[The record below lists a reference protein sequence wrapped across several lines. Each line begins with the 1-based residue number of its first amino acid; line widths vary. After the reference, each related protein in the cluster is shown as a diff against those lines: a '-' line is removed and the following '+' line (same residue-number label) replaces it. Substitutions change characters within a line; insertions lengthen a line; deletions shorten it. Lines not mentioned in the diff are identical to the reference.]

1 MRGRERERAEVLRLL
16 ARAPGPGAHV
26 LLVEGE
32 PGIGKSLLLAE
43 AAAAAA
49 ALGTGVATGRA
60 DELERM
66 MPLAPLLSALEEATT
81 RAAVARSAFP
91 GGPGLL
97 MWLAERVSTTLERRA
112 AAGPLLVALDD
123 LQWAD
128 PVTLMALR
136 TLPSRLAGHPL
147 AWLLARRTTGD
158 DDGERL
164 FGLLE
169 QEGAARIALRP
180 LDGAAVARVAA
191 DALGA
196 VPDAELTALAAQAAG
211 NPALLLAL
219 LTGLREED
227 AVRVDIGVARPANA
241 AGPLGEAAPAG
252 AGRTAQAREAG
263 ETGETEDAGGCGRAE
278 ATAGFAGTGAA
289 AGTLPR
295 RLHAAVRRRL
305 EEVSPRTRHLLEAVA
320 VLGRSFCPTYAAELL
335 GEPPAALLPALDEA
349 LAAGLLVVTPD
360 ELAFRHELLW
370 RSVLETVPAP
380 VRQAL
385 RRQAERV
392 PPPAAPVAAALLAWD
407 EGRLSRALELA
418 REAAEPPPGLPGP
431 SGRRDPQPRAVL
443 AAMLIDLGLLDEA
456 EKITAIAAAEAA
468 GRPAWAAAALVLRAR
483 LDLAAGR
490 AGDAAEQA
498 EAALAAA
505 AGLDVPDLA
514 CLALS
519 ALGAAALR
527 AGDLPRAVRAL
538 ASGQAARSAGT
549 PYGRLRAELAAGRI
563 VEARDGAAAAMTRLV
578 GLYDGLAG
586 HAGVLTGEP
595 AAAAWLVRTAL
606 AAGDRRRA
614 DEVVA
619 AAEDLAGRNPCL
631 PGPPV
636 AAAHARGLRD
646 RDPAALGRAA
656 AGYADPWARAS
667 AAEDLGV
674 LLGAAPGRRDAAVG
688 TLDGALSGYGG
699 VGARRDAA
707 RVRRRLR
714 ELGERRRHWERVD
727 HPDSG
732 WSSLTGTERA
742 VCDLVSQGLTNR
754 QAAEQMFVSEHTVAF
769 HLRQIFRKLGVRSR
783 VELARLAALSAAGPD
798 GG

>member
-1 MRGRERERAEVLRLL
+1 MRGREPERAEVLRLL
-16 ARAPGPGAHV
+16 EGVAGPGTHV

-49 ALGTGVATGRA
+49 ARGTDVAAGRA

-91 GGPGLL
+91 GEPGLL
-97 MWLAERVSTTLERRA
+97 MWLAERVRTTLERRA

-136 TLPSRLAGHPL
+136 TLPARLAGRPL
-147 AWLLARRTTGD
+147 AWLLARRATGD
-158 DDGERL
+158 DDGARL

-180 LDGAAVARVAA
+180 LDGVSAARVSA

-196 VPDAELTALAAQAAG
+196 APDAELTALTAQAAG

-219 LTGLREED
+219 LTGLREEGAVLVD
-227 AVRVDIGVARPANA
+227 AGVAGSVGTAESRRTAEPGGTARLRGTTGSAGSSELSWA
-241 AGPLGEAAPAG
+241 AG
-252 AGRTAQAREAG
+252 
-263 ETGETEDAGGCGRAE
+263 CGP
-278 ATAGFAGTGAA
+278 A
-289 AGTLPR
+289 AGVLPR
-295 RLHAAVRRRL
+295 RLHTAVRRRL
-305 EEVSPRTRHLLEAVA
+305 DEVSPRTRHLLEAVA
-320 VLGRSFCPTYAAELL
+320 VLGRSFCPSYAAELL
-335 GEPPAALLPALDEA
+335 GESPAALLPALDEA
-349 LAAGLLVVTPD
+349 LAAGLLVATPE

-370 RSVLETVPAP
+370 RSVLETVPPP

-385 RRQAERV
+385 RRQAERLAA
-392 PPPAAPVAAALLAWD
+392 PAAPVTALLAWD
-407 EGRLSRALELA
+407 EGRLSRGLELA
-418 REAAEPPPGLPGP
+418 REAAEAPPRTPGP
-431 SGRRDPQPRAVL
+431 RDPQPRAVL

-456 EKITAIAAAEAA
+456 EKTATNAAAEAA
-468 GRPAWAAAALVLRAR
+468 DRPAWAAAVLVLRAR

-490 AGDAAEQA
+490 PGEAAERA

-505 AGLDVPDLA
+505 VGLDVPDLA

-519 ALGAAALR
+519 ALGTAALR
-527 AGDLPRAVRAL
+527 AGDLPRAARAL
-538 ASGQAARSAGT
+538 ASGRATRAPGT

-563 VEARDGAAAAMTRLV
+563 IEARDGAEAAMAPLG

-586 HAGVLTGEP
+586 HTGVLTDEP

-606 AAGDRRRA
+606 TAGDGRRA
-614 DEVVA
+614 DAVAA

-636 AAAHARGLRD
+636 AAVHARGLRD

-674 LLGAAPGRRDAAVG
+674 LLGAVPGDRDAAVA
-688 TLDGALSGYGG
+688 TLNGALSGYDG
-699 VGARRDAA
+699 VCARRDAA

-732 WSSLTGTERA
+732 WSSLTATERA

-798 GG
+798 GR

>member
-16 ARAPGPGAHV
+16 ARAPGPGVHV

-66 MPLAPLLSALEEATT
+66 MPLAPLLSALEETTT

-252 AGRTAQAREAG
+252 AGRTAQARDAG

-320 VLGRSFCPTYAAELL
+320 VLGRSFCPSYAAELL

-392 PPPAAPVAAALLAWD
+392 PPP
-407 EGRLSRALELA
+407 
-418 REAAEPPPGLPGP
+418 
-431 SGRRDPQPRAVL
+431 
-443 AAMLIDLGLLDEA
+443 
-456 EKITAIAAAEAA
+456 
-468 GRPAWAAAALVLRAR
+468 
-483 LDLAAGR
+483 
-490 AGDAAEQA
+490 
-498 EAALAAA
+498 
-505 AGLDVPDLA
+505 
-514 CLALS
+514 
-519 ALGAAALR
+519 
-527 AGDLPRAVRAL
+527 
-538 ASGQAARSAGT
+538 
-549 PYGRLRAELAAGRI
+549 
-563 VEARDGAAAAMTRLV
+563 
-578 GLYDGLAG
+578 
-586 HAGVLTGEP
+586 
-595 AAAAWLVRTAL
+595 
-606 AAGDRRRA
+606 
-614 DEVVA
+614 
-619 AAEDLAGRNPCL
+619 
-631 PGPPV
+631 
-636 AAAHARGLRD
+636 
-646 RDPAALGRAA
+646 
-656 AGYADPWARAS
+656 
-667 AAEDLGV
+667 
-674 LLGAAPGRRDAAVG
+674 
-688 TLDGALSGYGG
+688 
-699 VGARRDAA
+699 
-707 RVRRRLR
+707 
-714 ELGERRRHWERVD
+714 
-727 HPDSG
+727 
-732 WSSLTGTERA
+732 
-742 VCDLVSQGLTNR
+742 
-754 QAAEQMFVSEHTVAF
+754 
-769 HLRQIFRKLGVRSR
+769 
-783 VELARLAALSAAGPD
+783 
-798 GG
+798 

>member
-1 MRGRERERAEVLRLL
+1 MRGREPERAEVLRLL
-16 ARAPGPGAHV
+16 EGVAGPGTHV

-49 ALGTGVATGRA
+49 ARGTDVAAGRA

-66 MPLAPLLSALEEATT
+66 MPLAPLLSALEETTT

-91 GGPGLL
+91 GEPGLL
-97 MWLAERVSTTLERRA
+97 MWLAERVRTTLERRA
-112 AAGPLLVALDD
+112 AAGPLLLALDD

-136 TLPSRLAGHPL
+136 TLPARLAGRPL
-147 AWLLARRTTGD
+147 AWLLARRATGD
-158 DDGERL
+158 DDGARL

-180 LDGAAVARVAA
+180 LDGVSAARVAA

-196 VPDAELTALAAQAAG
+196 APDAELTALAAQAAG

-219 LTGLREED
+219 LTGLREEGAVLVD
-227 AVRVDIGVARPANA
+227 AGVARPAGTA
-241 AGPLGEAAPAG
+241 ESGGMTG
-252 AGRTAQAREAG
+252 SGRTAGTEGTGRPGGPAG
-263 ETGETEDAGGCGRAE
+263 SVGAAGAAGAAGATGCGP
-278 ATAGFAGTGAA
+278 A
-289 AGTLPR
+289 AGVLPR

-305 EEVSPRTRHLLEAVA
+305 DEVSPRTRHLLEAVA
-320 VLGRSFCPTYAAELL
+320 VLGRSFCPSYAAELL
-335 GEPPAALLPALDEA
+335 GESPAALLPALDEA
-349 LAAGLLVVTPD
+349 LAAGLLVATPE

-370 RSVLETVPAP
+370 RSVLETVPPP

-385 RRQAERV
+385 RRQAERLAA
-392 PPPAAPVAAALLAWD
+392 PAAPVTALLAWD
-407 EGRLSRALELA
+407 EGRLSRGLELA
-418 REAAEPPPGLPGP
+418 REAAEAPPGTPGP
-431 SGRRDPQPRAVL
+431 RDPQPRTVL

-456 EKITAIAAAEAA
+456 EKITRTAAAEAA
-468 GRPAWAAAALVLRAR
+468 DRPAWAAAVLVLRAR

-490 AGDAAEQA
+490 PGEAAERA
-498 EAALAAA
+498 ETALAAA

-519 ALGAAALR
+519 ALGTAALR
-527 AGDLPRAVRAL
+527 AGDLPRAARAL
-538 ASGQAARSAGT
+538 ASGRATRTPGT

-563 VEARDGAAAAMTRLV
+563 IEARDGAEAAMAPLG

-586 HAGVLTGEP
+586 HTGVLTDEP

-606 AAGDRRRA
+606 TAGDGRRA
-614 DEVVA
+614 DAVAA

-636 AAAHARGLRD
+636 AAVHARGLRD

-674 LLGAAPGRRDAAVG
+674 LLGAAPGDRDAAVA
-688 TLDGALSGYGG
+688 TLNGALSGYDD
-699 VGARRDAA
+699 VCARRDAA

-732 WSSLTGTERA
+732 WSSLTATERA

-783 VELARLAALSAAGPD
+783 VELARLAALAAAGPD
-798 GG
+798 GR

>member
-16 ARAPGPGAHV
+16 AGAPGPGAHV

-49 ALGTGVATGRA
+49 ALGTGVAVGRA

-66 MPLAPLLSALEEATT
+66 MPLAPLLSALEETTT

-91 GGPGLL
+91 GGPELL

-112 AAGPLLVALDD
+112 ATGPLLVALDD

-147 AWLLARRTTGD
+147 AWLLARRATGD

-169 QEGAARIALRP
+169 QEGATRITLRP

-219 LTGLREED
+219 LTGLREEG
-227 AVRVDIGVARPANA
+227 AVRVGTGVARPADA
-241 AGPLGEAAPAG
+241 AGA
-252 AGRTAQAREAG
+252 
-263 ETGETEDAGGCGRAE
+263 
-278 ATAGFAGTGAA
+278 
-289 AGTLPR
+289 LPR

-305 EEVSPRTRHLLEAVA
+305 EEVGPRTRHLLEAVA
-320 VLGRSFCPTYAAELL
+320 VLGRSFSPSYAAELL

-349 LAAGLLVVTPD
+349 LAAGLLTVTPE

-392 PPPAAPVAAALLAWD
+392 PPPVLSAPPRPEAAALLAWD

-418 REAAEPPPGLPGP
+418 REAAEPPPGTPGP

-456 EKITAIAAAEAA
+456 EKITANAAAEAA

-549 PYGRLRAELAAGRI
+549 PYGRLRAELTAGRI
-563 VEARDGAAAAMTRLV
+563 VEARDGAAAAMTRLG

-614 DEVVA
+614 DEVVT

-631 PGPPV
+631 PGPPM

-674 LLGAAPGRRDAAVG
+674 LLGAVPGSRDAAVG

-699 VGARRDAA
+699 AGARRDAA

-732 WSSLTGTERA
+732 WTSLTGTERA

>member
-1 MRGRERERAEVLRLL
+1 
-16 ARAPGPGAHV
+16 
-26 LLVEGE
+26 
-32 PGIGKSLLLAE
+32 
-43 AAAAAA
+43 
-49 ALGTGVATGRA
+49 
-60 DELERM
+60 
-66 MPLAPLLSALEEATT
+66 
-81 RAAVARSAFP
+81 
-91 GGPGLL
+91 
-97 MWLAERVSTTLERRA
+97 
-112 AAGPLLVALDD
+112 
-123 LQWAD
+123 
-128 PVTLMALR
+128 
-136 TLPSRLAGHPL
+136 
-147 AWLLARRTTGD
+147 
-158 DDGERL
+158 
-164 FGLLE
+164 
-169 QEGAARIALRP
+169 
-180 LDGAAVARVAA
+180 
-191 DALGA
+191 
-196 VPDAELTALAAQAAG
+196 
-211 NPALLLAL
+211 
-219 LTGLREED
+219 
-227 AVRVDIGVARPANA
+227 
-241 AGPLGEAAPAG
+241 
-252 AGRTAQAREAG
+252 
-263 ETGETEDAGGCGRAE
+263 
-278 ATAGFAGTGAA
+278 
-289 AGTLPR
+289 
-295 RLHAAVRRRL
+295 
-305 EEVSPRTRHLLEAVA
+305 
-320 VLGRSFCPTYAAELL
+320 
-335 GEPPAALLPALDEA
+335 
-349 LAAGLLVVTPD
+349 
-360 ELAFRHELLW
+360 
-370 RSVLETVPAP
+370 
-380 VRQAL
+380 
-385 RRQAERV
+385 
-392 PPPAAPVAAALLAWD
+392 
-407 EGRLSRALELA
+407 
-418 REAAEPPPGLPGP
+418 
-431 SGRRDPQPRAVL
+431 
-443 AAMLIDLGLLDEA
+443 
-456 EKITAIAAAEAA
+456 
-468 GRPAWAAAALVLRAR
+468 ALVLRAR

-527 AGDLPRAVRAL
+527 AGDLPWAVRAL

-549 PYGRLRAELAAGRI
+549 PYGRLRAELTAGRI

-646 RDPAALGRAA
+646 SDPAALGRAA